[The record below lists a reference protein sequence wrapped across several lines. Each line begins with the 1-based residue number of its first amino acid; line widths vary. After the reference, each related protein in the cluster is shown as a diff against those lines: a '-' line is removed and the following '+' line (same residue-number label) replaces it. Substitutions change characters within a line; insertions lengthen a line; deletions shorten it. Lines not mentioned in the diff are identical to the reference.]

1 MVKLDYARLKN
12 IRLEQDITQKEL
24 ATATGVNLSTIKQ
37 IETGRS
43 ATDLENIEK
52 LCAYLE
58 VDINEIYH
66 PDYHDTKV
74 LCMLNNKGG
83 CGKTSLCSGI
93 ATSMAELG
101 LRILVIDGD
110 GQRNLSSSFDMPRS
124 EKNFGAAV
132 LRAVGDTR
140 RPLYFLIAACLTNIV
155 LDVLFVV
162 VLPVHDVKGVAIAT
176 SLSQVVSAILVCASL
191 MRTKECYRLEL
202 KKLRTNLKLLGQTIR
217 IGLPTGLQS
226 IMYAVSNIIITT
238 SINTFETDAVA
249 AWVTLSKVDAMNW
262 MIVNAFGIAVMT
274 FVGQNYGAGRYDRVR
289 RSMKTCLMMA
299 MGTSILFGA
308 VFALFGRT
316 LFGLFNKDEDVL
328 KLAVLMMMYMAPSYW
343 LYGPIEI
350 ISGSLRGMGDT
361 LIPTI
366 ITAVGICALRVVWLL
381 LVVPAKHEIGMV
393 CVSYPISWALTF
405 LTHLVCLVIMMRR
418 LYRREGIVSKHH
430 HLTHRHT
437 A

>member
-1 MVKLDYARLKN
+1 MQRLDRQNNGITDGVIWKQLLKFFLPIMLGTFFQQLYN
-12 IRLEQDITQKEL
+12 TVDAIVVGNFAGKEALAAVGGSASRILDLVIGFFTGLASGATVIVSQVYGAKDEQNVSRSVHTAMLL
-24 ATATGVNLSTIKQ
+24 ALGGGAIMTVIGLLISPTLLAWMKTPQDTMAQS
-37 IETGRS
+37 R
-43 ATDLENIEK
+43 D
-52 LCAYLE
+52 Y
-58 VDINEIYH
+58 VDI
-66 PDYHDTKV
+66 V
-74 LCMLNNKGG
+74 F
-83 CGKTSLCSGI
+83 
-93 ATSMAELG
+93 MAMIPNMVYNVG
-101 LRILVIDGD
+101 
-110 GQRNLSSSFDMPRS
+110 S
-124 EKNFGAAV
+124 AV
-132 LRAVGDTR
+132 LRAVGDSR
-140 RPLYFLIAACLTNIV
+140 RPLYFLIVACLTNIV

-162 VLPVHDVKGVAIAT
+162 VLPIDDVKGVAIAT

-238 SINTFETDAVA
+238 SINSFDTDAVA

-299 MGTSILFGA
+299 TGTSILFGA
-308 VFALFGRT
+308 VFALFGRS
-316 LFGLFNKDEDVL
+316 LFGLFNKDEAVL
-328 KLAVLMMMYMAPSYW
+328 KLAVMMMMYMAPSYW

-366 ITAVGICALRVVWLL
+366 ITAVGICVLRVVWLL
-381 LVVPAKHEIGMV
+381 FVVPAKHEIGMV
-393 CVSYPISWALTF
+393 CVSYPIS
-405 LTHLVCLVIMMRR
+405 
-418 LYRREGIVSKHH
+418 
-430 HLTHRHT
+430 
-437 A
+437 

>member
-132 LRAVGDTR
+132 LAEQDLNGYIQ
-140 RPLYFLIAACLTNIV
+140 P
-155 LDVLFVV
+155 
-162 VLPVHDVKGVAIAT
+162 
-176 SLSQVVSAILVCASL
+176 
-191 MRTKECYRLEL
+191 TK
-202 KKLRTNLKLLGQTIR
+202 
-217 IGLPTGLQS
+217 
-226 IMYAVSNIIITT
+226 
-238 SINTFETDAVA
+238 FE
-249 AWVTLSKVDAMNW
+249 
-262 MIVNAFGIAVMT
+262 
-274 FVGQNYGAGRYDRVR
+274 
-289 RSMKTCLMMA
+289 
-299 MGTSILFGA
+299 
-308 VFALFGRT
+308 
-316 LFGLFNKDEDVL
+316 NK
-328 KLAVLMMMYMAPSYW
+328 S
-343 LYGPIEI
+343 
-350 ISGSLRGMGDT
+350 S
-361 LIPTI
+361 
-366 ITAVGICALRVVWLL
+366 
-381 LVVPAKHEIGMV
+381 
-393 CVSYPISWALTF
+393 
-405 LTHLVCLVIMMRR
+405 
-418 LYRREGIVSKHH
+418 
-430 HLTHRHT
+430 
-437 A
+437 

>member
-1 MVKLDYARLKN
+1 MQRLDRQSNGITDGVIWKQLLKFFLPIMLGTFFQQLYN
-12 IRLEQDITQKEL
+12 TVDAIVVGNFAGKEALAAVGGSASRILDLVIGFFTGLASGATVIVSQVYGAKDEQNVSRSVHTAMLL
-24 ATATGVNLSTIKQ
+24 ALGGGAIMTVIGLLISPTLLVWMKTPPDTMAQS
-37 IETGRS
+37 R
-43 ATDLENIEK
+43 D
-52 LCAYLE
+52 Y
-58 VDINEIYH
+58 VDI
-66 PDYHDTKV
+66 V
-74 LCMLNNKGG
+74 F
-83 CGKTSLCSGI
+83 
-93 ATSMAELG
+93 MAMIPG
-101 LRILVIDGD
+101 MVYNVG
-110 GQRNLSSSFDMPRS
+110 S
-124 EKNFGAAV
+124 AV
-132 LRAVGDTR
+132 LRAVGDSR

-162 VLPVHDVKGVAIAT
+162 VLPVDDVKGVAIAT

-366 ITAVGICALRVVWLL
+366 ITAVGRCAWC
-381 LVVPAKHEIGMV
+381 G
-393 CVSYPISWALTF
+393 CCSSS
-405 LTHLVCLVIMMRR
+405 RR
-418 LYRREGIVSKHH
+418 STKSAWCASAIPSRGR
-430 HLTHRHT
+430 
-437 A
+437 

>member
-132 LRAVGDTR
+132 LAEQDLNGYIQPTKFENIDIIVADVSMGTLDMALFTKISRE
-140 RPLYFLIAACLTNIV
+140 NIV
-155 LDVLFVV
+155 RSIPAPRCRAAGYYDYILIDTNPNL
-162 VLPVHDVKGVAIAT
+162 
-176 SLSQVVSAILVCASL
+176 SLL
-191 MRTKECYRLEL
+191 
-202 KKLRTNLKLLGQTIR
+202 NF
-217 IGLPTGLQS
+217 
-226 IMYAVSNIIITT
+226 N
-238 SINTFETDAVA
+238 
-249 AWVTLSKVDAMNW
+249 
-262 MIVNAFGIAVMT
+262 IVNASNYVLIPAQPASFDLDGLAVVLQFVEGIKPYNPT
-274 FVGQNYGAGRYDRVR
+274 LQVGGIIINRYDARNRLITEAAMDQLRESYSALLFEQIIRVDSRLQNAQWENRPVLGLRWQCAYFEGIPRTDQRNFEALRLRKAVILYGFKKTNR
-289 RSMKTCLMMA
+289 RLPRCRCGVSP
-299 MGTSILFGA
+299 
-308 VFALFGRT
+308 
-316 LFGLFNKDEDVL
+316 LFNGR
-328 KLAVLMMMYMAPSYW
+328 AA
-343 LYGPIEI
+343 
-350 ISGSLRGMGDT
+350 
-361 LIPTI
+361 
-366 ITAVGICALRVVWLL
+366 
-381 LVVPAKHEIGMV
+381 
-393 CVSYPISWALTF
+393 
-405 LTHLVCLVIMMRR
+405 
-418 LYRREGIVSKHH
+418 
-430 HLTHRHT
+430 RHT
-437 A
+437 AAGGSAAGQALPCPG